1 VKAIIM
7 AGGEGKR
14 LRPLTCNRPKPMV
27 FAANKPVMTH
37 TIELLKKHGFYDIGV
52 TLQYMAS
59 HIMDQYGDG
68 QKHGVKLHYFI
79 EDTPLGTAGSVKNAQ
94 DFLDETFLVI
104 SGDALTDIDLTEA
117 LKFHRQKK
125 SLATLILTS
134 VDNPLKYGIVITK
147 KTGEIVRFLEKP
159 SWGEVFSDK
168 VNTGI
173 YILEP
178 EVLDYI
184 PPKAFFDFSKN
195 LFPLLMEKGI
205 TLYGYTGK
213 GYWCD
218 IGNPGVYF
226 NAHQDILTNRV
237 SIDLSY
243 DEIKPGIWI
252 DKNTEIHPTA
262 RLEPPLI
269 IGRNCYIGPHVFV
282 GAHSIIGN
290 NCIIEDRSSIKK
302 SILWNGVMLGKSSA
316 LRGAI
321 VCSNVKTK
329 NNVSIFEGAIVGD
342 ESMLEEGCTIKP
354 QVKIWPGKTIEEGST
369 LTKDVVWG
377 IKPSR
382 NLFGND
388 GVKGIFNKDITLDLA
403 LRLGSAF
410 GSVIEPVGRIGV
422 GCDNSPV
429 SGIIKKLLVS
439 GLQVSGHQVCD
450 LGNTTLPITRFSIKT
465 DNLQG
470 GIHVKTEKGDMTHI
484 TFLNENGANISKSEE
499 KRIENI
505 LEIEDFRYIPGK
517 NIKNIISL
525 SDKET
530 SYFLNL
536 RRQINQSISLKVVLN
551 CPSNPLTKKVKK
563 LLEETGCNVEETEHL
578 DNIKSQVC
586 NLKADVGIYLDSQGE
601 KLVLFDEK
609 GNSLKGDKLKVLLT
623 YLLLEDP
630 SETSTIVA
638 PIDSPSILEKLAR
651 KHRRKI
657 LYTKSNLQARMENM
671 INQGKS
677 GKTQFALEFDGI
689 QAMLKV
695 LKTMNSKKKKLSQL
709 IAEIPP
715 FYLHKEALECPWEIK
730 GKIIR
735 TLVEKFDYYEHSNSI
750 EGVKFKHP
758 EGWTLIIPDSEK
770 PRVNIISEGSSSEMA
785 EELTSF
791 YKDVIQEIIKV

>member
-27 FAANKPVMTH
+27 LTANKPVMTY
-37 TIELLKKHGFYDIGV
+37 TIELLKKHGFHDIGV
-52 TLQYMAS
+52 TLHYMAS

-68 QKHGVKLHYFI
+68 RKDGIKLHYFI

-117 LKFHRQKK
+117 LKYHQQKK
-125 SLATLILTS
+125 SLVTLILTS

-147 KTGEIVRFLEKP
+147 KSGKIVRFLEKP

-178 EVLDYI
+178 EVFDYI
-184 PPKAFFDFSKN
+184 PPETFFDFSKN

-205 TLYGYTGK
+205 ALYGYTGK

-218 IGNPGVYF
+218 IGNPAVYL
-226 NAHQDILTNRV
+226 NAHEDILMNKV
-237 SIDLSY
+237 SIDLPY
-243 DEIKPGIWI
+243 NEIKPGILVG
-252 DKNTEIHPTA
+252 KNTEIHPTA
-262 RLEPPLI
+262 RLKSPLI
-269 IGRNCYIGPHVFV
+269 IGCSCYIGPHVF
-282 GAHSIIGN
+282 IGPYSVIAD

-302 SILWNGVMLGKSSA
+302 SILWNGVMLGKGST

-321 VCSNVKTK
+321 VCSNVKIK

-369 LTKDVVWG
+369 LRKNVVWG
-377 IKPSR
+377 VKPSR
-382 NLFGND
+382 NLFGNN
-388 GVKGIFNKDITLDLA
+388 GVKGVFNKDITLDLV

-410 GSVIEPVGRIGV
+410 GSAIDPVGRIGV
-422 GCDNSPV
+422 SNDDSPV
-429 SGIIKKLLVS
+429 SGIIKQLIIS

-450 LGNTTLPITRFSIKT
+450 LGNITLPITRFAIKT
-465 DNLQG
+465 DNLKG
-470 GIHVKTEKGDMTHI
+470 GIHIKTEKNDVTLI
-484 TFLNENGANISKSEE
+484 TFLNENGANISTAEE

-505 LEIEDFRYIPGK
+505 LEVEDFRYIPGK
-517 NIKNIISL
+517 NIKNTISL
-525 SDKET
+525 FDKET

-536 RRQINQSISLKVVLN
+536 RQQINQSIPLKVVLN
-551 CPSNPLTKKVKK
+551 CPSIPLAKRVKK
-563 LLEETGCNVEETEHL
+563 LLEEIGCDVEEAEHH
-578 DNIKSQVC
+578 DNIKSKMC
-586 NLKADVGIYLDSQGE
+586 NLKADMGICLDSQGE
-601 KLVLFDEK
+601 ELILFDEN
-609 GNSLKGDKLKVLLT
+609 GNTLKGSKLKVLLT

-630 SETSTIVA
+630 SETSTIIA
-638 PIDSPSILEKLAR
+638 PIDSPSVLEKLAQ
-651 KHRRKI
+651 KHQGKI
-657 LYTKSNLQARMENM
+657 LYTKSNLQTRMENM

-677 GKTQFALEFDGI
+677 GEAQFALEFDGI
-689 QAMLKV
+689 QALLKV
-695 LKTMNSKKKKLSQL
+695 LKTVNSKKKKLSQL

-735 TLVEKFDYYEHSNSI
+735 SLVEKFDYYEHNDSI
-750 EGVKFKHP
+750 EGVRFKHA

-770 PRVNIISEGSSSEMA
+770 PRVNIISEGSSSEIA